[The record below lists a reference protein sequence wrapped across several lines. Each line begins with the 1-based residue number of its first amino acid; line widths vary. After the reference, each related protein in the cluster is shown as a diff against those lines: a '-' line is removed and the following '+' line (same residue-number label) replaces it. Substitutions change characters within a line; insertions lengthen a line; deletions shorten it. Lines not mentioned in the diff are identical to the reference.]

1 MIADRCALLRGMSDE
16 HQKPSRQNRR
26 QKRGWQ
32 RKPKNGLDCACTQW
46 QPVSSVL
53 NTPLLAV
60 PGSVRTGFFTPMVFA
75 LAGSRLAGFDQ
86 WPGGA
91 QLYHSLQAKSAS
103 GLTAVLKH
111 LAALSTRASFNEL
124 LGAIMATTITH
135 GAGVRQSNITN
146 LAVYGVLRRVF
157 GPLLAWRLA
166 FARVEVRHG

>member
-1 MIADRCALLRGMSDE
+1 MTADRAALLRGMSDE

-32 RKPKNGLDCACTQW
+32 RKPKNSLDCASTQW
-46 QPVSSVL
+46 QPVSPVL

-91 QLYHSLQAKSAS
+91 QLYHSLRAKSAS

-124 LGAIMATTITH
+124 LGAAIMAAKLALAIPAHTRLS
-135 GAGVRQSNITN
+135 VYN
-146 LAVYGVLRRVF
+146 LARRF
-157 GPLLAWRLA
+157 AGPA
-166 FARVEVRHG
+166 FAHRVAFRLGGAHHG

>member
-1 MIADRCALLRGMSDE
+1 MIADRAALLRGMSDE

-124 LGAIMATTITH
+124 LGAATMAAKLARAIPAHTRLS
-135 GAGVRQSNITN
+135 VYN
-146 LAVYGVLRRVF
+146 LARCFAGPVFAHRVAF
-157 GPLLAWRLA
+157 RLGGA
-166 FARVEVRHG
+166 HHG